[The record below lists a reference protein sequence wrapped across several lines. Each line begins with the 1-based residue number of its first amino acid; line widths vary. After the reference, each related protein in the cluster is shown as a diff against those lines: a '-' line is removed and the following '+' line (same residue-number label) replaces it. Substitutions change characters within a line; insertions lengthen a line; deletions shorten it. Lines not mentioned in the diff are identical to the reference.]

1 MTRRKVFDPNAVPPS
16 FWRGNQVQTALA
28 RRDIGALFRSYLDAF
43 DDCTQT
49 QLALLTEHDRSDVS
63 NWIRGTRHG
72 QVSDI
77 GVLTRIAEGLRL
89 PDSARILMGLAPA
102 DALVSSVRDEREMS
116 NSDTGAVGERDR
128 RRLDGSDLTSTRI
141 AICGSRAA
149 HVNTHAVDA
158 AVRALARLVMVR
170 RLRVNHGP
178 IGIGIE
184 VMTHIADHYQPPGLR
199 GAVAIFGR
207 RNVIADAEYVVLVGG
222 GEGTRAE
229 ADLAMAMGKRLLP
242 YGGSGG
248 TAQVVHQHLHRNPA
262 LNSWMPPH
270 SLVTLDQCSYLDPGA
285 STIDV
290 EQMTD
295 DFVDMLDEVIIHADR
310 GESRD

>member
-1 MTRRKVFDPNAVPPS
+1 MTRRKVFDPNAVPIS
-16 FWRGNQVQTALA
+16 FWRGNDVQTALA
-28 RRDIGALFRSYLDAF
+28 RRDIGALFRSYLAAF

-63 NWIRGTRHG
+63 NWVRGARHG

-89 PDSARILMGLAPA
+89 PDTARMLMGLAPA
-102 DALVSSVRDEREMS
+102 DALMSSIRDEREMADS
-116 NSDTGAVGERDR
+116 ARMPADQER
-128 RRLDGSDLTSTRI
+128 RRLDGSEPGSTRI
-141 AICGSRAA
+141 AICGSRTSGV
-149 HVNTHAVDA
+149 HDSVVDA

-178 IGIGIE
+178 VGVGIE

-207 RNVIADAEYVVLVGG
+207 RNVISDAEYVVVVGG
-222 GEGTRAE
+222 GSGTRAE
-229 ADLAMAMGKRLLP
+229 ADLAIALGKRVLP
-242 YGGSGG
+242 YGASGG
-248 TAQVVHQHLHRNPA
+248 TARAMFQQVRRHPPLT
-262 LNSWMPPH
+262 SWISSDQLAKLDSCA
-270 SLVTLDQCSYLDPGA
+270 SLDSGA
-285 STIDV
+285 STMDI

-295 DFVDMLDEVIIHADR
+295 DFVELLDNVVHTE
-310 GESRD
+310 GEPRV

>member
-1 MTRRKVFDPNAVPPS
+1 MTRRKVFDPKAVPSS
-16 FWRGNQVQTALA
+16 FWRGRDVQAALA
-28 RRDIGALFRSYLDAF
+28 RRDIGALFRSYLSAF

-63 NWIRGTRHG
+63 NWVRGARHG

-89 PDSARILMGLAPA
+89 PDTARMLMGLAPA
-102 DALVSSVRDEREMS
+102 DALMSSIRDEREMA
-116 NSDTGAVGERDR
+116 DATGKSTDRDR
-128 RRLDGSDLTSTRI
+128 RRLDDSDLNSTRI

-149 HVNTHAVDA
+149 EAHGAVIDT
-158 AVRALARLVMVR
+158 AVRSLARLVMVR

-178 IGIGIE
+178 IGVGIE

-207 RNVIADAEYVVLVGG
+207 RNVIADAEYVVVVGG
-222 GEGTRAE
+222 GAGTRAE
-229 ADLAMAMGKRLLP
+229 ADLAIALGKQVLP
-242 YGGSGG
+242 YGASGG
-248 TAQVVHQHLHRNPA
+248 TARAMFQQVRRQPA
-262 LNSWMPPH
+262 LTSWIPSDQLATLNNCA
-270 SLVTLDQCSYLDPGA
+270 SLDSGA
-285 STIDV
+285 STMEI

-295 DFVDMLDEVIIHADR
+295 DFVDLLDNVIHADR
-310 GESRD
+310 GEPRV